1 MDGGLLAATCLRKQ
15 GVSTLFTL
23 CGGHI
28 SPLLIGCKRLGIN
41 VVDVRHEANAVF
53 AADATARL
61 TGIPGVAA
69 VTAGPGLAN
78 TIIAVKN
85 AQLAQSPL
93 IVIGGAAAT
102 ILRGRGSLQDID
114 QVALMKPHV
123 KAVFPLTSVSQI
135 PDALEA
141 AFSLSLSGV
150 PGPVF
155 VELPIDLLYPEQ
167 LIREWY
173 VKEPKS
179 GAKLSLQQRAL
190 NWYLK
195 RHLSGLFRGAEAARA
210 KAERI
215 TTVPTPPVDTVSK
228 RTLTGVAKRLLGAE
242 RPVMVIGSQ
251 ALVNP
256 RLAGE
261 LAAAI
266 ETLGIP
272 TYLSGMARGL
282 LGCDHPLQ
290 MRHKRKEALKEADFV
305 LLAGV
310 PADFRLDYGN
320 HINRSAVYIAVNR
333 SDEDLTKNRTPDIA
347 LLADPAMFFL
357 HLAQEWRAAGANEHG
372 FAEWKARLRAR
383 DDERNAD
390 IERQAEESL
399 DGEDGERFL
408 NPLRLCGDLHK
419 ALDYSSVLVADGGDF
434 VATASYSVQ
443 PRKPLSW
450 YDPGVFGALGVGAGF
465 ALGVKAAR
473 PEAEV
478 WIIYGDGSAGYSLME
493 FDTFVRHKMGVIAVI
508 GNDAGWTQIAR
519 DQTVILG
526 DDVGTPLRRTNYH
539 VVAQGL
545 GGAGTLI
552 RSAEQIAPAL
562 EEAKR
567 SAAAGVPYCINALL
581 GKSEFRKGSLSM

>member
-1 MDGGLLAATCLRKQ
+1 MDGGLLAATCLKKQ
-15 GVSTLFTL
+15 GVSSLFTL

-28 SPLLIGCKRLGIN
+28 SPLLIGCKRLGMN
-41 VVDVRHEANAVF
+41 VIDVRHEANAVF

-123 KAVFPLTSVSQI
+123 KAVFPLTSVAQI

-141 AFSLSLSGV
+141 AFSLALSGV

-155 VELPIDLLYPEQ
+155 VDLPIDLLYPEQ

-173 VKEPKS
+173 VKEPSS
-179 GAKLSLQQRAL
+179 GARPRLQQRAL
-190 NWYLK
+190 NWYLNW
-195 RHLSGLFRGAEAARA
+195 HLRGLFRGVESAQTKAERMTALPTPLVETVSRRGLAEAA
-210 KAERI
+210 ERL
-215 TTVPTPPVDTVSK
+215 
-228 RTLTGVAKRLLGAE
+228 RNAE
-242 RPVMVIGSQ
+242 RPVLVIGSQ

-266 ETLGIP
+266 ETLGAP
-272 TYLSGMARGL
+272 VYLSGMARGL
-282 LGCDHPLQ
+282 LGRDHPLQ
-290 MRHKRKEALKEADFV
+290 MRHKRKEALKEADLV

-320 HINRSAVYIAVNR
+320 HISRKAVFIAVNR
-333 SDEDLTKNRTPDIA
+333 SDEDLTKNRTPDLA
-347 LLADPAMFFL
+347 FLADPAVFFL
-357 HLAQEWRAAGANEHG
+357 HLAQHWSAAGANAG
-372 FAEWKARLRAR
+372 RFGEWKERLRAR
-383 DDERNAD
+383 DAERNAD

-399 DGEDGERFL
+399 DAENGERFL
-408 NPLRLCGDLHK
+408 NPLRLCGSLHD
-419 ALDYSSVLVADGGDF
+419 ALDAESALVADGGDF

-526 DDVGTPLRRTNYH
+526 DDVGTTLRHTDYH
-539 VVAQGL
+539 IVAQGL
-545 GGAGTLI
+545 GGAGTVI

-567 SAAAGVPYCINALL
+567 SAAAGIPYCLNALI